1 MRRECPKTTY
11 SPPRHPHR
19 AQRCHIHHLNIILY
33 HTVYR
38 AQTRSALEKQE
49 RVSGTWLWLRKW
61 FGDGNAKD
69 HLDFVA
75 MGARPI
81 RHREFTRR
89 CFMELR
95 ASESVSI
102 ESNTGFAK

>member
-1 MRRECPKTTY
+1 M
-11 SPPRHPHR
+11 
-19 AQRCHIHHLNIILY
+19 
-33 HTVYR
+33 YR

-102 ESNTGFAK
+102 ESSTGFEQILLKCAKLHNLQIRNSCALGADFL

>member
-11 SPPRHPHR
+11 SPPRQPHR

-75 MGARPI
+75 MGAAVRYMP
-81 RHREFTRR
+81 HPAPQDSAAPLAAATPVQSPF
-89 CFMELR
+89 
-95 ASESVSI
+95 
-102 ESNTGFAK
+102 